1 MIRRTYFA
9 LIVALGLLAPSL
21 WPSSGT
27 GELQATNLAQII
39 EVFLGHGSKPAI
51 DFLRD
56 WPGYSD
62 EEDIPDRFR
71 CSIDDVFAQA
81 RTVSKAFCHSET
93 RLRPSR
99 SRVGLSRAPP
109 SA

>member
-9 LIVALGLLAPSL
+9 LIVALGLLAPTV

-39 EVFLGHGSKPAI
+39 EVFLGHGSKPTI
-51 DFLRD
+51 EFLRD

-62 EEDIPDRFR
+62 EEDIPDRFL
-71 CSIDDVFAQA
+71 CSIDDAFAQLRIA
-81 RTVSKAFCHSET
+81 SKVFCYSET

-99 SRVGLSRAPP
+99 PRAGLSRAPP